1 MKSVVAQAYNQ
12 IGDTGL
18 MKLFKSYNDKYEDGG
33 QLRDFVY
40 VKDVVNAMVRLITE
54 DHGGNN
60 GILNLGTGKARS
72 FKDLVTATFKAM
84 DKKENIEFIEM
95 PDSLK
100 GQYQYFTEA
109 KMDKINAIFSD
120 FKFHSLEEGINDYVK
135 NHLSQSDQRLNS
147 RR

>member
-1 MKSVVAQAYNQ
+1 MKSVVAQAYTQ
-12 IGDTGL
+12 IGETSAV
-18 MKLFKSYNDKYEDGG
+18 KLFKSYNDNYEDGG

-40 VKDVVNAMVRLITE
+40 VKDVVNAMVRLMTE
-54 DHGGNN
+54 DHGGKS

-72 FKDLVTATFKAM
+72 FKDLVSATFKSM
-84 DKKENIEFIEM
+84 NKEEKIEYIEM

-109 KMDKINAIFSD
+109 KMDKISAIFSD
-120 FKFHSLEEGINDYVK
+120 FKFHSLEDGIEDYVK
-135 NHLSQSDQRLNS
+135 NHLSQDDQRLNS